1 MNAVTLVRHNLSY
14 YWRTNLAVILGVAT
28 AVAVLAGA
36 LLVGDS
42 VRASLRDLAL
52 ARLGNTDF
60 IITGYGF
67 FREQLAADLQSHDQ
81 FAANFNGACPIIALE
96 AVVTR
101 DEGGQSG
108 ARAGGV
114 QIYGVDERFW
124 KFHGAN
130 VRTPEGNDILVSQ
143 ALARELGAKQGDTLL
158 LRIEKPSAIPAESLH
173 GRKDDLGRTVRLTM
187 REALPMASLGEFS
200 LRPQQG
206 SVRAVFVELKKLQKN
221 LDQDGK
227 ANAILLAAKSASG
240 HAAQAAGR
248 ILKDKFTLADLGLK
262 LRALERQR
270 TISLESDSAVIN
282 DALADAVY
290 RMPNTAPLKTT
301 PVLTYLANTIRLG
314 AREIPYSLI
323 TALDW
328 QSMPGLA
335 SAVIGNVN
343 TRLPDGQES
352 HSAFKLSAI
361 ANGSLITVQSQ
372 TSEYPAFIVLNKW
385 AAEDLG
391 ARINDDVEIDYYLWE
406 QEGRLVTKTARLRVA
421 AIAPIE
427 GSAADR
433 DFAPDYPGITDTN
446 SLADW
451 DPPFPIDLSRVR
463 PKDEDYWKR
472 YRTTPKA
479 FIPISAGERL
489 WGSRYGKLTSIRLT
503 PTDSSD
509 LSVARDAFE
518 KQLRAAL
525 DPVQMGLGIQLVKE
539 QSLQASRGATDFGEY
554 FTYFSFF
561 LVVSALLLTTLFFKL
576 GVEQRLREIGLLRAV
591 GFSIKQIRSLFLREG
606 LALAV
611 IGSFAGLIGAIAY
624 GALMMFGLRT
634 WWVGAVGTTL
644 LELRVTPQSLSVGAL
659 SGIVTALVCV
669 WWTLRSLGPA
679 SPRSLLA
686 GSVED
691 RGSRSASLRAR
702 RFSIFY
708 PRSSILSRRYGVFIF
723 GALGIALLI
732 AAALK
737 LIGQVGG
744 FFGAGS
750 SLLIALLFFW
760 SWRLRSDKKRTI
772 SGQGAWPVARMGFR
786 NATTRPGRS
795 VLCIA
800 LIASAAFIIVSVDA
814 FRRDGNAAALDRKS
828 GNGGYLL
835 MAESL
840 TPIVYDPNSE
850 QGREEL
856 NLNDDR
862 LAEVKITRFRLRPG
876 DDTSCLNLYQPRNP
890 RILGVTDGFIGASRF
905 AFQSSLAALARTPEE
920 KANPWS
926 LLNADLGDGVFP
938 VVADANSLTYVLH
951 LKLGDEITIN
961 ASDGAPVRLRVV
973 AALADSVFQGELL
986 MSEKSFKKLFPDQ
999 EGYRFFLIDGPPEKS
1014 SELAATLEDKLSDFG
1029 FDAIGTEEKLA
1040 GFHQVENTYLSTFQT
1055 LGGLGLLLGTLG
1067 LATALLRNVLE
1078 RRRELALMRA
1088 VGYQPSHLSLMV
1100 IAENALLLG
1109 CGLLTGVLCALLAII
1124 PALIAR
1130 GGRLSAVSLGLL
1142 LLAVL
1147 LTGLATSLAAV
1158 RAVIRSPLLPALR
1171 AE

>member
-1 MNAVTLVRHNLSY
+1 MNALTLVKNNLTH

-60 IITGYGF
+60 IITAQGF
-67 FREQLAADLQSHDQ
+67 FRERLAGDLQSHDQ

-101 DEGGQSG
+101 DENN

-114 QIYGVDERFW
+114 QIYGVDDRFW

-130 VRTPEGNDILVSQ
+130 TQTPEGNDVLISQ
-143 ALARELGAKQGDTLL
+143 ALAQELGAKQGDTLV

-173 GRKDDLGRTVRLTM
+173 GRKDDLGHTVRLTM
-187 REALPMASLGEFS
+187 REVLPAASHGAFS

-206 SVRAVFVELKKLQKN
+206 AVRAVFVELKKLQKN
-221 LDQDGK
+221 LEQDGK
-227 ANAILLAAKSASG
+227 ANVILLGAKSVGDQSARLVE
-240 HAAQAAGR
+240 Q
-248 ILKDKFTLADLGLK
+248 ILKDKYSLTDLGLK
-262 LRALERQR
+262 IREIEQQQ
-270 TISLESDSAVIN
+270 TISLESDGAVIN
-282 DALADAVY
+282 DTLADAVY
-290 RMPNTAPLKTT
+290 RAPSTLGLKTT

-323 TALDW
+323 TAIDR
-328 QSMPGLA
+328 QSMPALA
-335 SAVIGNVN
+335 GA
-343 TRLPDGQES
+343 Q
-352 HSAFKLSAI
+352 
-361 ANGSLITVQSQ
+361 GSS
-372 TSEYPAFIVLNKW
+372 FIVLNDW

-391 ARINDDVEIDYYLWE
+391 AKVNDEVEFDYYLWE

-421 AIAPIE
+421 AIAPMQ
-427 GSAADR
+427 GVADDR
-433 DFAPDYPGITDTN
+433 NLAPDYPGITDTD

-451 DPPFPIDLSRVR
+451 NPPFPIDLNRIR
-463 PKDEDYWKR
+463 PKDEDYWRR

-479 FIPISAGERL
+479 FIPIYTGQKL
-489 WGSRYGKLTSIRLT
+489 WGSRYGKLTSMRFT
-503 PTDSSD
+503 PKDPSD
-509 LSVARDAFE
+509 LQGTRDAVE
-518 KQLRAAL
+518 RQLRAAL
-525 DPVQMGLGIQLVKE
+525 DPIQMGLAIQPVKE

-561 LVVSALLLTTLFFKL
+561 LVVSALLLTALFFKL
-576 GVEQRLREIGLLRAV
+576 GVEQRLREIGLLSAI
-591 GFSIKQIRSLFLREG
+591 GFSTKQVRSLFLREG
-606 LALAV
+606 LALAAL
-611 IGSFAGLIGAIAY
+611 GSVAGLIGAVAY

-644 LELRVTPQSLSVGAL
+644 LELRVTSQSLLIGAL

-669 WWTLRSLGPA
+669 WWTLRSLRES
-679 SPRSLLA
+679 SPRSLLT
-686 GSVED
+686 GSIENV
-691 RGSRSASLRAR
+691 RSLSV
-702 RFSIFY
+702 
-708 PRSSILSRRYGVFIF
+708 RSSGFSRLFHFRKFPPKGGTTNAIIF

-744 FFGAGS
+744 FFGAGT
-750 SLLIALLFFW
+750 SLLIAILFFW
-760 SWRLRSDKKRTI
+760 SSWLRSDKKRTI
-772 SGQGAWPVARMGFR
+772 QGHGAWPVARMGFR
-786 NATTRPGRS
+786 SATTRPGRS

-814 FRRDGNAAALDRKS
+814 FRRDGRAAALDRNS
-828 GNGGYLL
+828 GNGGYPL

-840 TPIVYDPNSE
+840 LPIIHDPNSG

-856 NLNDDR
+856 NLNDDK
-862 LAEVKITRFRLRPG
+862 LAGVKLTRFRLRPG
-876 DDTSCLNLYQPRNP
+876 DDASCLNLYQPRNP
-890 RILGVTDGFIGASRF
+890 RILGAPDGFIGESRF
-905 AFQSSLAALARTPEE
+905 EFQSSLAKSAEE
-920 KANPWS
+920 KANPWV
-926 LLNADLGDGVFP
+926 LLNANLGADVVP
-938 VVADANSLTYVLH
+938 VAADANSLTYVLH
-951 LKLGDEITIN
+951 LKLGDELTVN
-961 ASDGAPVRLRVV
+961 AGNGAPVRLRMV

-986 MSEKSFKKLFPDQ
+986 MSETNFKKLFPDQ
-999 EGYRFFLIDGPPEKS
+999 EGYRFFLIDGAQEKS
-1014 SELAATLEDKLSDFG
+1014 PEVAAALEDKLSDFG

-1067 LATALLRNVLE
+1067 LATVLLRNVLE

-1088 VGYQPSHLSLMV
+1088 VGYRPSHLSLMV

-1124 PALIAR
+1124 PALVAR

-1147 LTGLATSLAAV
+1147 LTGLAASLVAV
-1158 RAVIRSPLLPALR
+1158 RAAVRSPLLPALR
-1171 AE
+1171 TE

>member
-1 MNAVTLVRHNLSY
+1 MNAVTLVKHNLTH

-28 AVAVLAGA
+28 AVAVLSGA

-60 IITGYGF
+60 VITASGF
-67 FREQLAADLQSHDQ
+67 FRERLADDLQSHDQ

-101 DEGGQSG
+101 DENKS
-108 ARAGGV
+108 RAGGV
-114 QIYGVDERFW
+114 QVYGVDERFW
-124 KFHGAN
+124 KFHGAD
-130 VRTPEGNDILVSQ
+130 VRTPEGNDVLVSQ
-143 ALARELGAKQGDTLL
+143 ALTQELGAKQGDTLV

-187 REALPMASLGEFS
+187 REALPAASLGAFS

-206 SVRAVFVELKKLQKN
+206 AVRAIFVELKKLQKN

-227 ANAILLAAKSASG
+227 ANVMLLAAKNAGGQSG
-240 HAAQAAGR
+240 SLAAQ
-248 ILKDKFTLADLGLK
+248 ILKDKFSLADLGLK
-262 LRALERQR
+262 LRALEQQQ
-270 TISLESDSAVIN
+270 TISLESDGAVIN
-282 DALADAVY
+282 DSLADTVY
-290 RMPNTAPLKTT
+290 RAPNTLELKIT

-314 AREIPYSLI
+314 ARETPYSLI
-323 TALDW
+323 TAIDR
-328 QSMPGLA
+328 QSIPGLA
-335 SAVIGNVN
+335 GAQ
-343 TRLPDGQES
+343 DQ
-352 HSAFKLSAI
+352 
-361 ANGSLITVQSQ
+361 
-372 TSEYPAFIVLNKW
+372 AFIALNSW

-391 ARINDDVEIDYYLWE
+391 AKVNDEVEFDYYLWE

-421 AIAPIE
+421 AITPIQ
-427 GSAADR
+427 GVAADR

-451 DPPFPIDLSRVR
+451 DPPFPIDLNRVR
-463 PKDEDYWKR
+463 PKDEDYWRR

-479 FIPISAGERL
+479 FIPISIGQEL
-489 WGSRYGKLTSIRLT
+489 WGSRYGKLTSMRLT
-503 PTDSSD
+503 PKDPSD
-509 LSVARDAFE
+509 LAGTRDAFE

-525 DPVQMGLGIQLVKE
+525 DPVQMGLAIQPVKN

-561 LVVSALLLTTLFFKL
+561 LVVSALLLATLFFKL
-576 GVEQRLREIGLLRAV
+576 GVEQRLREIGLLRAI

-611 IGSFAGLIGAIAY
+611 IGSVAGLIGAIAY
-624 GALMMFGLRT
+624 GALIMFGLRT

-644 LELRVTPQSLSVGAL
+644 LELHITPRSLLIGAL
-659 SGIVTALVCV
+659 SGVVTALVCV
-669 WWTLRSLGPA
+669 WWTLRSLRSA

-686 GSVED
+686 GLIEYAQGAGAGV
-691 RGSRSASLRAR
+691 
-702 RFSIFY
+702 
-708 PRSSILSRRYGVFIF
+708 RSSGFSRLFRRRELPPEGGTTNTGAAFRLAILFSVF
-723 GALGIALLI
+723 GIALLI

-737 LIGQVGG
+737 LIGQAGG
-744 FFGAGS
+744 FFGAGTL
-750 SLLIALLFFW
+750 LLISILFFW
-760 SWRLRSDKKRTI
+760 SAWLRSDKKRTI
-772 SGQGAWPVARMGFR
+772 RGQGAWPMARMGFR

-814 FRRDGNAAALDRKS
+814 FRRDGSAAALDRKS
-828 GNGGYLL
+828 GNGGYPL

-840 TPIVYDPNSE
+840 LPVVHDLNSE

-856 NLNDDR
+856 NLNDDK
-862 LAEVKITRFRLRPG
+862 LAGVKITRFRLRPG
-876 DDTSCLNLYQPRNP
+876 DDASCLNLYQPRNP
-890 RILGVTDGFIGASRF
+890 RILGAPDGFIGEARF
-905 AFQSSLAALARTPEE
+905 AFQGDLAGADAE
-920 KANPWS
+920 KNNPWL
-926 LLNADLGDGVFP
+926 LLNSDLGDGVVP

-961 ASDGAPVRLRVV
+961 AVAGAPVRLRVV

-986 MSEKSFKKLFPDQ
+986 MSETNFKKLFPDQ
-999 EGYRFFLIDGPPEKS
+999 EGYRFFLIDTAPEKA
-1014 SELAATLEDKLSDFG
+1014 SEAAATLEDKLSDFG

-1067 LATALLRNVLE
+1067 LATVLLRNVLE

-1109 CGLLTGVLCALLAII
+1109 CGLLTGALCALLAII

-1147 LTGLATSLAAV
+1147 LTGLAASLVAV

-1171 AE
+1171 TE